1 MTYVHK
7 RLLAGF
13 RVLALTVCAMS
24 FGNPSL
30 SSAAELSDR
39 FLELSNDG
47 DVTTYD
53 LSTVQIILP
62 GKFTVIG
69 TTIDNPDVMKLEL
82 TALDTLRSYCA
93 KPDGTYSLPDGLF
106 TLGKPDMPVTNIT
119 VRSGQTKI
127 GDKSYAFKQVIWKL
141 PYRRVA
147 IGSEERPSFF
157 DCEGPQVKSKDDEY
171 QGLRSLFL
179 NGIRRKTMYDC
190 KHGVMGHFVHEDDDV
205 SKVISGTVR
214 GGFLRDY
221 IALCRKLGTAEPYL
235 PQ

>member
-1 MTYVHK
+1 MTHVHEW
-7 RLLAGF
+7 LLTGF
-13 RVLALTVCAMS
+13 RILSLTLCAIW
-24 FGNPSL
+24 FGNSPP
-30 SSAAELSDR
+30 SSATELTDR

-53 LSTVQIILP
+53 LTTVQIILP

-82 TALDTLRSYCA
+82 TALDTLRSYCG
-93 KPDGTYSLPDGLF
+93 KPDGTYSPPDGLF
-106 TLGKPDMPVTNIT
+106 TLGKPDMPVANIT
-119 VRSGQTKI
+119 VKSGQTKI
-127 GDKSYAFKQVIWKL
+127 GEKSYAFKQVIWGL

-190 KHGVMGHFVHEDDDV
+190 KRGVMGVFIHEDDDV

-221 IALCRKLGTAEPYL
+221 IALCRKLGTADPYL